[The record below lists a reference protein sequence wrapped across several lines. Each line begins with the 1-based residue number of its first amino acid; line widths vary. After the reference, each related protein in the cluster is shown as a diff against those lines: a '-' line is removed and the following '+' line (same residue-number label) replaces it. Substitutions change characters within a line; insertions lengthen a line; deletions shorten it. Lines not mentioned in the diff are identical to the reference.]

1 MTIQYLQKLR
11 DNNKMD
17 GFTDEGLS
25 LSEIAQLEQLCN
37 NGNPFPQVLKELLFL
52 AGNSC
57 NYLDYSIYDS
67 QQELQSEERLELQEL
82 YGITITRPY
91 FLWIYLQLVY
101 LHLFF

>member
-37 NGNPFPQVLKELLFL
+37 NGNPFPQVLK
-52 AGNSC
+52 
-57 NYLDYSIYDS
+57 NY
-67 QQELQSEERLELQEL
+67 
-82 YGITITRPY
+82 Y
-91 FLWIYLQLVY
+91 FSRK
-101 LHLFF
+101 

>member
-37 NGNPFPQVLKELLFL
+37 NGNPFPRNWL
-52 AGNSC
+52 AVEAHLRPCRKFKDGKK
-57 NYLDYSIYDS
+57 
-67 QQELQSEERLELQEL
+67 EERKRRCRKRVNANHQD
-82 YGITITRPY
+82 I
-91 FLWIYLQLVY
+91 
-101 LHLFF
+101 

>member
-52 AGNSC
+52 AVFG
-57 NYLDYSIYDS
+57 L
-67 QQELQSEERLELQEL
+67 L
-82 YGITITRPY
+82 
-91 FLWIYLQLVY
+91 
-101 LHLFF
+101 